1 VSFSQFNLNYFFHVD
16 LGPLWLLKLVLVF
29 FVYFHN
35 FFGSLEICSR
45 FEGSARSRA
54 YYMYGHTHTDTVYIG
69 IGI

>member
-1 VSFSQFNLNYFFHVD
+1 VAVEISFSF
-16 LGPLWLLKLVLVF
+16 F

-35 FFGSLEICSR
+35 FFGNPLEICSR

>member
-1 VSFSQFNLNYFFHVD
+1 MTFEISFSFFE
-16 LGPLWLLKLVLVF
+16 
-29 FVYFHN
+29 YFHN
-35 FFGSLEICSR
+35 FFGSFEICSR